1 MCFFRK
7 RRLRK
12 KAEKLAKQK
21 KVETK
26 KNQSVQKDYPEIQP
40 VSTNERVESL
50 KARPYTKPEPSAQAP
65 EAIPVVNTPKPVQK
79 SSQKSNAKKP
89 TGKYEIYPEGDY
101 FKFRLK
107 ASNGE
112 ILCVSFRYSTE
123 KGARVGIDT
132 FIKNVEEGHFNVV
145 TDKNNYS
152 QFFLYN
158 QSGGRFII
166 IGEVYKDIKQAH
178 SAVESVKNFYK
189 TERID
194 VLDEIP
200 STEIREENIEFDQ
213 VDEVST
219 GKYEIYQENDAYY
232 IRLIASNGQVMLN
245 SQGYA
250 SKATA
255 KSGLNTIQNAIRDKN
270 FTISRD
276 KQNRYQFN
284 LYSSRG
290 QLILAGETYPAK
302 ASGVSAAHSVIKFG
316 LKATV
321 VEK

>member
-21 KVETK
+21 KLDYQNPKVEERNDPKPQQVSSNETVET
-26 KNQSVQKDYPEIQP
+26 
-40 VSTNERVESL
+40 L
-50 KARPYTKPEPSAQAP
+50 KVRPYTKPKESVEP
-65 EAIPVVNTPKPVQK
+65 PKPIPNIKKEQPVKK
-79 SSQKSNAKKP
+79 SSQKSTNKKP
-89 TGKYEIYPEGDY
+89 TGKYEIYPEGNY

-112 ILCVSFRYSTE
+112 ILCVSFRYSSE
-123 KGARVGIDT
+123 KGARTGIDT
-132 FIKNVEEGHFNVV
+132 FIKNVDDGNFEVV
-145 TDKNNYS
+145 TDKSHYS
-152 QFFLYN
+152 QFYLYN
-158 QSGGRFII
+158 KTGARFII
-166 IGEVYKDIKQAH
+166 IGEVYKDVKQAH

-189 TERID
+189 TDRID
-194 VLDEIP
+194 VLEEIP
-200 STEIREENIEFDQ
+200 VSEIREEDIQFEKVDQ
-213 VDEVST
+213 VDT
-219 GKYEIYQENDAYY
+219 GKYEIYENNQLFY

-250 SKATA
+250 SKTSA
-255 KSGLNTIQNAIRDKN
+255 KSGLDTIKNAIKDKN
-270 FTISRD
+270 FTLSWD

-290 QLILAGETYPAK
+290 QLILAGETYPVK
-302 ASGVSAAHSVIKFG
+302 SSGVSAAHSVLKFG